1 WESVLQEYDSRTDRG
16 IERTQASRPPSGGV
30 GHMLLPAGNAN
41 RKSGLGAPREA
52 QFQGFPEA
60 PRLDLGALPA
70 LSCAHSRAG
79 EPDCRSA
86 AAHGPA
92 TGAGLKA
99 KVWQRNTGTA
109 GADMQQPTIRPRTRI
124 AALASAFVVSA
135 LIGAPTV
142 ATADEGGV
150 SFWIPG

>member
-1 WESVLQEYDSRTDRG
+1 MHRIMAADANAPREAVIHHAGASWESVLQEYDSRTDRG

-79 EPDCRSA
+79 EPDCRS
-86 AAHGPA
+86 
-92 TGAGLKA
+92 
-99 KVWQRNTGTA
+99 
-109 GADMQQPTIRPRTRI
+109 
-124 AALASAFVVSA
+124 
-135 LIGAPTV
+135 
-142 ATADEGGV
+142 
-150 SFWIPG
+150 